1 MNLPDPHAERRKSL
15 LWRASHR
22 GIREMDL
29 LLGGYA
35 RHVVGSMDGRQL
47 DELEAIVAL
56 PDQEVLAWI
65 MGQAPVPPQH
75 ASGTLSELIAYRP

>member
-1 MNLPDPHAERRKSL
+1 MNLPDPYGERRKRL
-15 LWRASHR
+15 LWRATHR
-22 GIREMDL
+22 GVREMDL

-35 RHVVGSMDGRQL
+35 RRAIAAMDAREL
-47 DELEAIVAL
+47 DELEAIIGM

-75 ASGTLSELIAYRP
+75 MSTTLSELIAFRP